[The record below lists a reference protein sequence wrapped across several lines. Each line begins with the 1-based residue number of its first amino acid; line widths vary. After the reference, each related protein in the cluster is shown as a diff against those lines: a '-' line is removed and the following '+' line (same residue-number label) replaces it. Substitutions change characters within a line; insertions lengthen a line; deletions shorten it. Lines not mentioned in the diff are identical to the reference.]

1 MMINIHKKNISL
13 KNICFVFEISN
24 IIASLILSY
33 HFDYTMEAL
42 IEFEKIKILMIII
55 QSCVNVVIFLP
66 EYKNNF
72 KL

>member
-1 MMINIHKKNISL
+1 MMINIHKKKCFFEKYFFCIIS
-13 KNICFVFEISN
+13 KIV
-24 IIASLILSY
+24 ASLNLSY
-33 HFDYTMEAL
+33 PFDYTIEAL
-42 IEFEKIKILMIII
+42 IEFKKIKILMIII